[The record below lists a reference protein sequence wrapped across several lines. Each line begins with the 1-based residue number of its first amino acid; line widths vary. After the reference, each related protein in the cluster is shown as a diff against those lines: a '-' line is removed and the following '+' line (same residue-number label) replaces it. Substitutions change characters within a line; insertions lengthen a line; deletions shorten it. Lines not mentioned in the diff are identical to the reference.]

1 MTSKPASATPAA
13 VDADACTD
21 GQCGNAQHHH
31 GYILD
36 KDRYLARLRRVEGQ
50 ARGIHRMVEEERY
63 CIDILTQIS
72 ALTKALEGV
81 AIGLLEDHVRHCVVD
96 AAAAGDPEEKLA
108 EVTAAIRRLL

>member
-1 MTSKPASATPAA
+1 MAT
-13 VDADACTD
+13 DSGCADGACA
-21 GQCGNAQHHH
+21 NADHHH
-31 GYILD
+31 GYIQE

-50 ARGIHRMVEEERY
+50 ARGIHKMVEEDRY

-81 AIGLLEDHVRHCVVD
+81 AVGLLEDHVRHCVVD
-96 AAAAGDPEEKLA
+96 AAASGDPDEKLA

>member
-1 MTSKPASATPAA
+1 MANEPVT
-13 VDADACTD
+13 VLADTACAE
-21 GQCGNAQHHH
+21 GQCADENHHH

-36 KDRYLARLRRVEGQ
+36 KDRYLARLRRIEGQ
-50 ARGIHRMVEEERY
+50 ARGIHKMVQEDRY

-81 AIGLLEDHVRHCVVD
+81 AVGLLEDHVRHCVVD

-108 EVTAAIRRLL
+108 EVTGAIRRLL